1 MNPYTYNQKIYDK
14 QCVAKLKT
22 QKSATKKPRALLL
35 AKILTDFLF

>member
-22 QKSATKKPRALLL
+22 QKSATKKTASIAAR
-35 AKILTDFLF
+35 